1 MDAVF
6 GCKILETA
14 FAGPRT
20 VVYRGVRESDDLPVV
35 VKVLKSDLPS
45 PSDIGRYLHEF
56 ETMKLLQN
64 EGVTRVLSMEQ
75 SNTGCGLI
83 FEDVGG
89 ESVAT
94 LLRKNPFTIEEVIV
108 LAIKVV
114 EALGAIHH
122 AKVIHKD
129 ITPGNIIYNLETGRV
144 QIIDFGISS
153 LLPKQEVALT
163 SPSSLEGTLSYIAPE
178 QTGRMNR
185 SVDYRSDFYSLGAT
199 LYEILVGQPP
209 FDAVDPM
216 ELIHCHLAKKPRSL
230 HLLNQSI
237 PAALSD
243 IVMKLLEKNAENRY
257 QGTWGIKADLEQCLK
272 IYRDTGSIDSFP
284 LAQFDV
290 PDRFQLPEKLYG
302 REDEIKQVLDGFE
315 RVKREEKEVMLIAG
329 YSGIGKTSLVREIY
343 KPLTK
348 EKGYFISGKFDQYCR
363 DIPFSGITLAF
374 KQLVNQL
381 LGENSAQQKQW
392 KERIAEVLGNCA
404 QVIVDVIPEIE
415 YIIGPQPA
423 IDLLAPTETRNRFN
437 LVFLKFVKVFC
448 DQTHPLVVFLDDL
461 QWIDSA
467 SLRLLNLILKDKNIQ
482 YLYFIGA
489 YRDNEVGEGHPLVI
503 SIQDVLQSGVRLQ
516 QIKLNPLGSEDIYEL
531 VTDAFYQDSTKVRE
545 FSELMEQKTSGNPFF
560 MEGFLKTLYGE
571 ELLYF
576 DNKKGCWD
584 WHLEKIKNANI
595 TDNVVEL
602 MMAQIKKMSSQCQR
616 FMSVAACI
624 GNRFEIQ
631 SLAELSDC
639 SIKTAIDGLKE
650 AALNSYLIPLGKTAG
665 VQNLEEGDLKKALD
679 QNLSIEYR
687 FSHDRIQQASYDL
700 ISQDEKSILNHR
712 LGKYYL
718 ERKRDDRNINVF
730 TIVNHLNAGVE
741 HVKAAEDIYELVALN
756 IEAGLKAKSSAS
768 YASSLEYFQIGLSLM
783 KADSWLGGHYSL
795 MLDLNTHIMEL
806 YYLNGR
812 FEEMEVRGELIL
824 KYAKTTLE
832 KITIYELR
840 LNASGAQKD
849 PWKAIEIGVAAL
861 AVLGFKVPT
870 HPSRYHVLKEYAK
883 VSLALRGKKIESLV
897 DLPLATDEHYLAA
910 MRILANVMLSA
921 YLVNKPCVAVLAM
934 FSVRQSIKYGN
945 CVYSPN
951 AYTFFGIVLS
961 SPFERFTAAYEF
973 GQLALKLTDRF
984 GESSLAPQTRTW
996 VYFFIMHWKNAL
1008 NKVLPPILDAYY
1020 QGLEY
1025 GVLESA
1031 TNAYSAY
1038 TYGLFYAGRNLAMM
1052 DQDCVQ
1058 VTKALVDLKQE
1069 LLLDK
1074 ITSVHQAI
1082 KILISGAD
1090 DPSQLTG
1097 AVFNEEKELAY
1108 FMEKNDTAALSGIFG
1123 YKIILYVFYNN
1134 DKDPLEVYQWTER
1147 QEVYV
1152 KGNMATPRSSV
1163 FHYYV
1168 GLLRLRI
1175 FPKLDK
1181 KLQRVVIKKLAFH
1194 IKKLKLYSKH
1204 CMANSWHR
1212 YCLLRAEMSRIEG
1225 DSLSAMAF
1233 YDEAIENAVRY
1244 EYVQE
1249 AALSNELA
1257 AKYYITQNKLFTAQ
1271 AYLLAAKHH
1280 YRKWGSKGK
1289 VTQID
1294 KEHEQLLSD
1303 NVLQDKSISEGNGIS
1318 STQTIQVNTTVHANT
1333 NTFDL
1338 ESVVKSYQMLSS
1350 EINFKKL
1357 LEKLMTLTIE
1367 NAGAQKVCILSSEG
1381 DRLEV
1386 IASKDVT
1393 KEGREDP
1400 VKASSEGALYSPQ
1413 VVNYVN
1419 VAEKPLVIQDAHN
1432 DAEYQQDA
1440 YINQNGVKSVL
1451 CFPIVTRGEK
1461 FGVLYLENNES
1472 DGVFTAERMQV
1483 CSMLSTQAAI
1493 SIENAK
1499 LYQHLQ
1505 ESEEQYRGLFEN
1517 STEGIF
1523 QIDVGN
1529 KQLIANLTL
1538 ATIFAYDRLE
1548 DLLVSWDIFNPSLY
1562 VIPEDHQKVQEY
1574 LKTRDLLVNFE
1585 TRFVNLKLENI
1596 DVLLTIKV
1604 TRDKNKQPTRYEGIV
1619 KDVSSMKKA
1628 ANLVLEKET
1637 AEAGAKAKSEFLA
1650 NMSHEI
1656 RTPMNGV
1663 LGIAEL
1669 LRHTSLDEMQEQYI
1683 DVIHNS
1689 GQALLD
1695 IINDILDFSK
1705 IESGKMEL
1713 EQVPFSLQQVLSE
1726 ALSLFSIQSA
1736 NKGVDLFNQYSLN
1749 AAQVVFG
1756 DPARIRQIILNLL
1769 GNAFKFT
1776 QNGHVKITVNAVEQD
1791 SKNKRQKIKFEVI
1804 DTGLGISE
1812 SGVKKLFQSYAQA
1825 DSSVSRKFGGTGL
1838 GLTISKKLSEMMGG
1852 AIGVS
1857 SIEGQGSTF
1866 WFTAWF
1872 ALELPDSTEKL
1883 PSAVDYHYFAAQAK
1897 VLWITNGGLIIESLS
1912 AEMKAHGVA
1921 VQVMDK
1927 LDDLESMASLVT
1939 QFAASCDADKTP
1951 LILAYCRGD
1960 SNASLTLAKSLGLAL
1975 NKECKAVVAALTEP
1989 NQPIASEEIKRSG
2002 VDVVSERPLCCFQFQ
2017 NIARSML
2024 RVAGM
2029 AAPLDSSDQIQAL
2042 PDYSHMRVLV
2052 AEDNSVNQLVI
2063 NSMLKK
2069 LNINAELVEDG
2080 KLALDAYIR
2089 SYSRLDQ
2096 DEDKDSRAGINVI
2109 FMDCEMPIMTGYEA
2123 SEEIRKYEQENG
2135 LSEVMIVA
2143 LTAHVLPEYRE
2154 RCIACGMN
2162 DLISKPIAI
2171 KKLVGAMGRADGT
2184 Q

>member
-1 MDAVF
+1 MDTVF

-20 VVYRGVRESDDLPVV
+20 VVYRGVRESDGLPVV

-45 PSDIGRYLHEF
+45 PRDIGRYLHEF
-56 ETMKLLQN
+56 ETMKLLHDD
-64 EGVTRVLSMEQ
+64 GVTRVLSMEH

-83 FEDVGG
+83 FEDIGG
-89 ESVAT
+89 QSVAA

-108 LAIKVV
+108 LALKVV
-114 EALGAIHH
+114 EALAAIHQ
-122 AKVIHKD
+122 AKVVHKD

-153 LLPKQEVALT
+153 LLPKQEIVLT
-163 SPSSLEGTLSYIAPE
+163 SPSSLEGTLPYIAPE

-199 LYEILVGQPP
+199 FYEILIGQPP

-230 HLLNQSI
+230 HSLNQSI

-243 IVMKLLEKNAENRY
+243 IIMKLLEKNAENRY

-272 IYRDTGSIDSFP
+272 TYRDTGSINSFP

-302 REDEIKQVLDGFE
+302 REDEIKQVLEGFE
-315 RVKREEKEVMLIAG
+315 RVKGGEKEVMLIAG

-348 EKGYFISGKFDQYCR
+348 ENGYFISGKFDQYCR

-381 LGENSAQQKQW
+381 LGENPEQQSQW
-392 KERIAEVLGNCA
+392 KERIGEVLGNCA

-415 YIIGPQPA
+415 YIIGPQPE
-423 IDLLAPTETRNRFN
+423 IDLLGPVETRNRFN
-437 LVFLKFVKVFC
+437 LVFSKFVNVFC

-467 SLRLLNLILKDKNIQ
+467 SLRLLNLILKDQNIQ

-489 YRDNEVGEGHPLVI
+489 YRDNEVGEGHPLVV
-503 SIQDVLQSGVRLQ
+503 SIQDVVQSGVRLQ

-531 VTDAFYQDSTKVRE
+531 VTDAFYQDSPEVRE
-545 FSELMEQKTSGNPFF
+545 FSELVEQKTFGNPFF
-560 MEGFLKTLYGE
+560 LEGFLKTLYGE

-576 DNKKGCWD
+576 DNEKGCWD

-616 FMSVAACI
+616 FMSLAACI

-631 SLAELSDC
+631 SLAELSEC
-639 SIKTAIDGLKE
+639 SIKAVIEGLKE
-650 AALNSYLIPLGKTAG
+650 AALNSYLIPLGETVG
-665 VQNLEEGDLKKALD
+665 VQNLDESELKKALGE
-679 QNLSIEYR
+679 QLSIEYR

-700 ISQDEKSILNHR
+700 IDQEEKSILNHR

-718 ERKRDDRNINVF
+718 ARKKDDRNINVF
-730 TIVNHLNAGVE
+730 AIVNHLNAGLE
-741 HVKAAEDIYELVALN
+741 HVKTKEDIHELVELN
-756 IEAGLKAKSSAS
+756 IDAGLKAKSSAS
-768 YASSLEYFQIGLSLM
+768 YGSSLEYFKIGLSLM
-783 KADSWLGGHYSL
+783 DVDSWLGDHYSL

-806 YYLNGR
+806 YYLNGQ
-812 FEEMEVRGELIL
+812 FEEMEVCGELIL
-824 KYAKTTLE
+824 KHAKTTLE

-861 AVLGFKVPT
+861 GVLGFKVPT
-870 HPSRYHVLKEYAK
+870 HPSRYHVLKEYAR
-883 VSLALRGKKIESLV
+883 VSLALRGKKIESLI

-951 AYTFFGIVLS
+951 AYTFFGIILS

-973 GQLALKLTDRF
+973 GQLSLNLIDRF
-984 GESSLAPQTRTW
+984 GESALAPQTRTW
-996 VYFFIMHWKNAL
+996 VHFFIMHWKHAL
-1008 NKVLPPILDAYY
+1008 NKVLPPVLDAYY

-1025 GVLESA
+1025 GVLEAA
-1031 TNAYSAY
+1031 TNAYAAY
-1038 TYGLFYAGRNLAMM
+1038 TYGFFYAGRNLAMM

-1058 VTKALVDLKQE
+1058 VAKALVDLKQE

-1074 ITSVHQAI
+1074 ITSLHQAI

-1090 DPSQLTG
+1090 DPTRLTG
-1097 AVFNEEKELAY
+1097 TVFNEEKEIAY
-1108 FMEKNDTAALSGIFG
+1108 FMEKNDHTALSGIFG
-1123 YKIILYVFYNN
+1123 YKIILYVFY
-1134 DKDPLEVYQWTER
+1134 DSEKDPLEIYQWAER
-1147 QEVYV
+1147 QEVYIQ
-1152 KGNMATPRSSV
+1152 GNMATPRSSV

-1175 FPKLDK
+1175 LPKLDK
-1181 KLQRVVIKKLAFH
+1181 KLQRAMTKKLAWH
-1194 IKKLKLYSKH
+1194 LKKLKLYSKH
-1204 CMANSWHR
+1204 CLANSWHR
-1212 YCLLRAEMSRIEG
+1212 YCLLRAELSRIKG
-1225 DSLSAMAF
+1225 DSLSAMSF

-1257 AKYYITQNKLFTAQ
+1257 AKYYITQNKLFKAQ

-1294 KEHEQLLSD
+1294 REHAQLLSD
-1303 NVLQDKSISEGNGIS
+1303 NVLQDKSTSESQGVS
-1318 STQTIQVNTTVHANT
+1318 ATQTIQVNTTVHANT
-1333 NTFDL
+1333 TIFDM

-1350 EINFKKL
+1350 EIDFKKL

-1386 IASKDVT
+1386 IASKDIA
-1393 KEGREDP
+1393 KEVEEGQIEGG
-1400 VKASSEGALYSPQ
+1400 AEGALYSTQ

-1419 VAEKPLVIQDAHN
+1419 VAQKPLVIQDAQN

-1440 YINQNGVKSVL
+1440 YIHQNGVKSVL

-1523 QIDVGN
+1523 QIDVGS

-1562 VIPEDHQKVQEY
+1562 VVPGDHQKVQEY

-1585 TRFVNLKLENI
+1585 TCFINLKLEHI

-1604 TRDKNKQPTRYEGIV
+1604 TRDKNKQPIRYEGIV

-1628 ANLVLEKET
+1628 AKLVLEKET
-1637 AEAGAKAKSEFLA
+1637 AEAGAKAKSDFLA

-1669 LRHTSLDEMQEQYI
+1669 LRHTNLDEMQEQYI

-1713 EQVPFSLQQVLSE
+1713 EQVPFSLQQVLSD

-1736 NKGVDLFNQYSLN
+1736 NKGVDLVNQYSLKT
-1749 AAQVVFG
+1749 AQVVFG
-1756 DPARIRQIILNLL
+1756 DPARIRQIVLNLL

-1776 QNGHVKITVNAVEQD
+1776 QSGHIKITVNAVEQD
-1791 SKNKRQKIKFEVI
+1791 PQNKRQKIKFEVI

-1812 SGVKKLFQSYAQA
+1812 SAVKKLFQSYAQA

-1852 AIGVS
+1852 DIGVS

-1872 ALELPDSTEKL
+1872 ALELPDFTEKL
-1883 PSAVDYHYFAAQAK
+1883 PSPVDYSFFAAKAK
-1897 VLWITNGGLIIESLS
+1897 LLWVTNGGLIVDSLS
-1912 AEMKAHGVA
+1912 AEMNQHGVS
-1921 VQVMDK
+1921 VQVMDG
-1927 LDDLESMASLVT
+1927 LDQLEQRMDLVT
-1939 QFAASCDADKTP
+1939 RFVEGCGGDKTP
-1951 LILAYCRGD
+1951 LIMLYSRAD
-1960 SNASLTLAKSLGLAL
+1960 SNASLLLAKSLKRAL
-1975 NKECKAVVAALTEP
+1975 SEHSNAVVAALTEP
-1989 NQPIASEEIKRSG
+1989 NQPIASEEIKSSG
-2002 VDVVSERPLCCFQFQ
+2002 VDVVSERPLCCFQLQ

-2029 AAPLDSSDQIQAL
+2029 EVPLDSSDQVQAL

-2063 NSMLKK
+2063 SGMLKK

-2089 SYSRLDQ
+2089 SYSQANRG
-2096 DEDKDSRAGINVI
+2096 EGKVPRVGIDVI
-2109 FMDCEMPIMTGYEA
+2109 FMDCEMPTMTGYEA
-2123 SEEIRKYEQENG
+2123 SEEIRKYEQQNG

-2171 KKLVGAMGRADGT
+2171 KKLVDAMGKVDTR
-2184 Q
+2184 